1 VISRRGVEDA
11 METAASVI
19 TTYIPVGAT
28 TKARTCI

>member
-1 VISRRGVEDA
+1 